1 MSGLRVLAVDDERPA
16 LSELAYLLERSPRV
30 AAVTTAGSAAE
41 ALAALQDG
49 DVDAVFCD
57 IRMPGMDGLALARVF
72 ARFAAPP
79 AVVFVTAYD
88 EHAVEAF
95 DLAVVD
101 YLLKP
106 LRPQR
111 LDDALAR
118 IERALGSRTAA
129 PAEAAA
135 QQERIAV
142 ELGGTTRYLNRSD
155 IVYVEAQ
162 GDYVRLHTRTANH
175 LVRTPLA
182 QLEERWADAGFL
194 RVHRGFLVNV
204 AAVEQLRSTMGSIT
218 LDLGQGQSVPVS
230 RRFSPA
236 VRDALVKRHR
246 LDRPAD
252 RDGAP

>member
-1 MSGLRVLAVDDERPA
+1 VDDEPPA
-16 LSELAYLLERSPRV
+16 LSELTYLLERSPRV
-30 AAVTTAGSAAE
+30 AGVQGAASAAQ

-57 IRMPGMDGLALARVF
+57 IRMPGMDGITLARVLAKF
-72 ARFAAPP
+72 AHPP
-79 AVVFVTAYD
+79 AVVFVTAHD

-95 DLAVVD
+95 DLAAVD

-111 LDDALAR
+111 LEDALAR
-118 IERALGSRTAA
+118 IAGARAA
-129 PAEAAA
+129 PPEAVADP
-135 QQERIAV
+135 RIAV
-142 ELGGTTRYLNRSD
+142 ELGGTTRYVQRAD

-162 GDYVRLHTRTANH
+162 GDYVRLHTRTAGH

-182 QLEERWADAGFL
+182 TLEERWADDGFL

-204 AAVEQLRSTMGSIT
+204 GFVEQLRSTGGAIT

-246 LDRPAD
+246 LDRPPERGD
-252 RDGAP
+252 AP